1 MGLPKIHQFSI
12 SLGRHFQFCWICW
25 GPEFGWHMP
34 EMALEASCSLSLVA
48 VGHGQWM
55 AMLPT
60 TWAPIWEM
68 GMVKS
73 YPFPPLFKS
82 HLASWL
88 SIGSVDVE
96 GGNCPSNFNVWLLG
110 WLFLCCPS
118 IWLTQKNAMGIETS
132 IETKTTS
139 HPIFDNQIL
148 DEMGHTH
155 PPHLLMGDMWD
166 IPRRPQ
172 LCGEL
177 WSGIV
182 GPRGVPPATLQTTG
196 LGEGKGTLW

>member
-1 MGLPKIHQFSI
+1 
-12 SLGRHFQFCWICW
+12 
-25 GPEFGWHMP
+25 MP

-96 GGNCPSNFNVWLLG
+96 GGNRPSNFNVWLLG
-110 WLFLCCPS
+110 
-118 IWLTQKNAMGIETS
+118 
-132 IETKTTS
+132 
-139 HPIFDNQIL
+139 
-148 DEMGHTH
+148 
-155 PPHLLMGDMWD
+155 
-166 IPRRPQ
+166 
-172 LCGEL
+172 
-177 WSGIV
+177 
-182 GPRGVPPATLQTTG
+182 
-196 LGEGKGTLW
+196 